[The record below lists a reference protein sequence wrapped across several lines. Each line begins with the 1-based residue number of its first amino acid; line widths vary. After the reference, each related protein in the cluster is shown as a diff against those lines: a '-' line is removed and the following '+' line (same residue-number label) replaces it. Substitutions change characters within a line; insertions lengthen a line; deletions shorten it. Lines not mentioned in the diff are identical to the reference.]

1 MIYIVIEEVLLEAP
15 RETGV
20 ELAIIRHYN
29 ALTLGAK
36 PVEQSCPLV

>member
-1 MIYIVIEEVLLEAP
+1 MIYIVIEEVLP
-15 RETGV
+15 ETLYEIGV